1 MSDTET
7 KNEIPPT
14 APAWMASQ
22 TPKTDTTPPASGE
35 TKKARKPRRTKAQML
50 ADAAA
55 RPDAEKVKPDAT
67 PVPPGKEMDPNW
79 STGEEMRRHAATSAI
94 AISMAAE
101 DHRDAVVR
109 DVDRIVPRTMPRINR
124 SLYERHGHHVPLAVA
139 IVALILAI
147 VK

>member
-1 MSDTET
+1 MNEQNENET
-7 KNEIPPT
+7 NDT
-14 APAWMASQ
+14 APTWMITQ
-22 TPKTDTTPPASGE
+22 TPKTETTPPASGE

-55 RPDAEKVKPDAT
+55 RPDAENVKPEAT

-79 STGEEMRRHAATSAI
+79 STPEEMRRHAATSSIAI
-94 AISMAAE
+94 AMAAE
-101 DHRDAVVR
+101 DHRDSVVR
-109 DVDRIVPRTMPRINR
+109 DTARVVARINR
-124 SLYERHGHHVPLAVA
+124 TWLDHVPLAVA

>member
-22 TPKTDTTPPASGE
+22 TPKTDTMPPASGE

-55 RPDAEKVKPDAT
+55 RPDARESLVDTFTVPDVVAN
-67 PVPPGKEMDPNW
+67 VSI
-79 STGEEMRRHAATSAI
+79 STT
-94 AISMAAE
+94 MAAE

-109 DVDRIVPRTMPRINR
+109 DIARIAPRRVTAFFRWFDLWIGAFVDTRKRIIYVC
-124 SLYERHGHHVPLAVA
+124 PLPMIGVA
-139 IVALILAI
+139 IRY
-147 VK
+147 

>member
-1 MSDTET
+1 MIDQNET
-7 KNEIPPT
+7 NET
-14 APAWMASQ
+14 APAWMTTQ
-22 TPKTDTTPPASGE
+22 TPKTETTPPASGE

-79 STGEEMRRHAATSAI
+79 STPEEMRRHAATSSIAI
-94 AISMAAE
+94 AMAAE
-101 DHRDAVVR
+101 DHRDSVVR
-109 DVDRIVPRTMPRINR
+109 DHANMGIRINR